1 MDQKNLRKL
10 LPCEEGLAYA
20 ESFSSLQEAWDKCA
34 RGDWMLWLLG
44 RLSRKPNTASRKKLV
59 LTSCAC
65 IRLSLK
71 HVPAGEERPRRA
83 IETAERW
90 ARNAGPT
97 LQEVA
102 YAAVNAAVNAAAY
115 AANSAATAAYFAAN
129 TAAAATAAAVARQ
142 KTLKECADIVR
153 SFYPKAPK
161 IRGPR

>member
-71 HVPAGEERPRRA
+71 HVPAGEERPGRA

-102 YAAVNAAVNAAAY
+102 CVAANSAVNAAAN
-115 AANSAATAAYFAAN
+115 AANAAYFAAN
-129 TAAAATAAAVARQ
+129 TAAAAAAAAAARQ